1 MRSEGIY
8 LSLKGDS
15 RLFIIVIFFDLC
27 IEQDFCLETL
37 EEPPALLRWAQLIV
51 LNASWLKTVTQSDLP
66 RPSKLVIGDK
76 PVETCR
82 ETGPL
87 GLMRE

>member
-1 MRSEGIY
+1 MRSEGIS

-15 RLFIIVIFFDLC
+15 TLFIIVIFFDLC

-51 LNASWLKTVTQSDLP
+51 LNASWLKTVTQSDFL
-66 RPSKLVIGDK
+66 
-76 PVETCR
+76 
-82 ETGPL
+82 GPL
-87 GLMRE
+87 SWWLGINLWKHAQKLAPWE